1 MAKGKKE
8 LDAQEGFEEE
18 SSTNNPLN
26 RPKSVEERGLDEEDA
41 LDNAVGSLDYEESG
55 EHEVRPYGEMD
66 GELEGRA
73 TVPMSELRK
82 VRSEAAKYRKRLR
95 QLESK
100 MEKEK
105 REAELAKMEET
116 DRLKAIAEEAEAK
129 AKAFR
134 LKAEMVAR
142 QAAVI
147 NVASALGFYNPKD
160 AASLIDLGQIEFNDD
175 GTVDEEKTNELVK
188 SLVES
193 KPYLIKGQEDTP
205 GLTGVSPSP
214 GGFGPTN
221 PPSSNW
227 PRPKLRSKDQI
238 DRLKQQSAEAMR
250 SGKVAAAVR
259 LYNRAWE
266 MERGIKRK

>member
-1 MAKGKKE
+1 MAEGVEK
-8 LDAQEGFEEE
+8 LDAQEDFGGE
-18 SSTNNPLN
+18 SSADNSPMLV
-26 RPKSVEERGLDEEDA
+26 PAYAGIEEIDDDLEERI
-41 LDNAVGSLDYEESG
+41 NRSES
-55 EHEVRPYGEMD
+55 
-66 GELEGRA
+66 
-73 TVPMSELRK
+73 TVPITELRK
-82 VRSEAAKYRKRLR
+82 VRAEAAKYRKRLR
-95 QLESK
+95 QLESR

-129 AKAFR
+129 AKT
-134 LKAEMVAR
+134 LKERADVIAKR
-142 QAAVI
+142 AAII
-147 NVASALGFYNPKD
+147 NAASALGFHNPRD
-160 AASLIDLGQIEFNDD
+160 AASLIDLGQMEVNDD
-175 GTVDEEKTNELVK
+175 GTLDEEKTNELVR
-188 SLVES
+188 LLAES
-193 KPYLIKGQEDTP
+193 KPYLIGRQDGDVGGTP
-205 GLTGVSPSP
+205 ALP

-238 DRLKQQSAEAMR
+238 DLLKQQSSETMR